1 MNMNEKVV
9 EPYSV
14 RHLLTMR
21 GEVFLGEA
29 YRMLLGREPDT
40 EGRAYYL
47 SRLRSGKSKLEIIA
61 QLHNSPEGQAYPTK
75 LTGLTEALR
84 RHKHHKI
91 PVLGP
96 MLRSAYDRR
105 GDIFDRGEASFDN
118 AEGNPVTGANGQ
130 TKGVRNGQSLS
141 AQKTRKVSPVEALLG
156 EFGVSKADFPE
167 NLTLD
172 YLNKLNPELNFDN
185 ALAAVATLINQ
196 TPPSKIRVFEDDKA
210 NAVLYTRLGV
220 MHEASG
226 RIETANTLY
235 GISLL
240 FHGTADA
247 HESLGN
253 LSINSH
259 RYHEAMAHYTLAL
272 ELGGKSHWLYANLS
286 RAYSTIGEHKKAVD
300 VVLRGLQHNP
310 SSEMLTGRVDELI
323 NEYWNCQS
331 QRLNALAAA
340 QDRHRLIDDYDEV
353 ASFICAS
360 YERLFKR
367 VSEKPVAVT
376 LNPSRVLIV
385 GLTQDAAP
393 QCFRY
398 RMEQKIEQ
406 LEAAGYEAEI
416 VAWHD
421 QITAMRK
428 ISFFDI
434 VIFYR
439 VPAFPNVLKQVEYAK
454 SLGKI
459 TFFEVD
465 DLLFEAGSVPAFE
478 TYGQQITTSSYMN
491 VTKDIGSYRAMA
503 RQCDYA
509 IASTQPLLDRLAPLA
524 RTGVGYLHR
533 NGFDKHNVFVNMPPA
548 DKGYINLFYG
558 SGTLAHNSDFIIEAI
573 PAITK
578 ILRQHRHVKLTVVG
592 YLTLPQRF
600 MTEFEKQI
608 IRLPMVRDLGVYWS
622 YLGAS
627 DINLAVLH
635 DDVLT
640 GCKSE
645 LKWFEAAAF
654 CIPSVVSRTA
664 NYVDV
669 IANGKDGFIVAGEDQ
684 WYQALNNLVESAELR
699 RRVGLEANKRV
710 TTQYSVAAL
719 ATNIDRI
726 IKDSIVK
733 HSVMQNKVTAKMQ
746 NEVAQ

>member
-1 MNMNEKVV
+1 MNKIVKVV
-9 EPYSV
+9 EPRTV
-14 RHLLTMR
+14 RHLLSMH
-21 GEVFLGEA
+21 GEA
-29 YRMLLGREPDT
+29 FLNEAYKALLGREPDT
-40 EGRAYYL
+40 EGKAYYL
-47 SRLRSGKSKLEIIA
+47 ARLRNGKSKLEVIA
-61 QLHNSPEGQAYPTK
+61 QLHNSAEGQAYPTS
-75 LTGLTEALR
+75 LMGLVDALR
-84 RHKHHKI
+84 RHRQHKI

-96 MLRSAYDRR
+96 ILRSAYNRR
-105 GDIFDRGEASFDN
+105 GDIFDRSEASFDGLDASGTSD
-118 AEGNPVTGANGQ
+118 AEGQAKSARAGQ
-130 TKGVRNGQSLS
+130 PSS
-141 AQKTRKVSPVEALLG
+141 AQKAQKLTPLEALLS
-156 EFGVSKADFPE
+156 EFGLSKADFPDS
-167 NLTLD
+167 LTLA
-172 YLNKLNPELNFDN
+172 YLNTLNPELSFESV
-185 ALAAVATLINQ
+185 LAAVRVLINQ

-210 NAVLYTRLGV
+210 NASLYTRLGA
-220 MHEASG
+220 MHQAAG
-226 RIETANTLY
+226 RTDKANTLY

-247 HESLGN
+247 HEGMGN
-253 LSINSH
+253 LSINTH
-259 RYHEAMAHYTLAL
+259 CYHEAMVHYEMAL
-272 ELGGKSHWLYANLS
+272 ELGAKSESLYANLS
-286 RAYSTIGEHKKAVD
+286 RVYAVTGDHKKAVD
-300 VVLRGLQHNP
+300 TALLGLQQIP
-310 SSEMLTGRVDELI
+310 SSEVLVGRVDDLV
-323 NEYWNCQS
+323 NEYWNCES
-331 QRLNALAAA
+331 QRLNALASA
-340 QDRHRLIDDYDEV
+340 QDRHRLIDDYDDV
-353 ASFICAS
+353 ASFICTS
-360 YERLFKR
+360 YARLFKR
-367 VSEKPVAVT
+367 VSDKPVAVT
-376 LNPSRVLIV
+376 LNASRVLII

-406 LEAAGYEAEI
+406 LKAAGYEAEM

-421 QITAMRK
+421 QVTAMRK
-428 ISFFDI
+428 INFFDI

-524 RTGVGYLHR
+524 RTGIGYLHR
-533 NGFDKHNVFVNMPPA
+533 NGFDKHNVFSIVPPA

-578 ILRQHRHVKLTVVG
+578 ILRKHNHVKLTVVG

-600 MTEFEKQI
+600 LTEFDKQI

-669 IANGKDGFIVAGEDQ
+669 IADGKDGYIVAGEEQ
-684 WYQALNNLVESAELR
+684 WYAALNKLVESAELR
-699 RRVGLEANKRV
+699 KRVGTEAHKRV
-710 TTQYSVAAL
+710 TAEYSVAAL

-726 IKDSIVK
+726 IKDCIAK
-733 HSVMQNKVTAKMQ
+733 HSALKNNVMAATLNKV
-746 NEVAQ
+746 AQ